1 MTKGFYKTVFDRLV
15 EEHGITKMTK
25 VTFVSLYL
33 AVTGASIGY
42 LTSMKMIPDD
52 ETIEQN
58 EKESN

>member
-1 MTKGFYKTVFDRLV
+1 MTKGFYKTVFDKLV

-42 LTSMKMIPDD
+42 LASMKMIPDD
-52 ETIEQN
+52 ESINN

>member
-1 MTKGFYKTVFDRLV
+1 MTKGFYRNVFDKLV

-42 LTSMKMIPDD
+42 LASMKIIQDD
-52 ETIEQN
+52 ETIN
-58 EKESN
+58 NKKESN